1 MVKMILADLVLFGS
15 LALTSL
21 SLLLHLD
28 LPLLSLPLVPLPS
41 LLLLYGR
48 PLLSRLLFLPLVM
61 MRKNDL
67 SLLES

>member
-1 MVKMILADLVLFGS
+1 MILADLVLFGS

-21 SLLLHLD
+21 SLLLHHLD